1 MRRSLRLVLRDRTA
15 GLPPPFWF
23 LWAGMLLNALGGFL
37 YTFLSLYLT
46 RTRGLSI
53 EQAGLIG
60 SLFGIGGLCS
70 GPIGGV
76 LADRIGR
83 RPTLLL
89 STGLTAAALLQLGW
103 ARAPLYI
110 GLSALCV
117 GLLAGM
123 WRPAAYAAAAD
134 LVAPADRTRAY
145 ALLYWATNLGF
156 AGASVLAGALARI
169 DMWLLFVGDAAT
181 TFLFGVLVLFG
192 VPETRPAADDQAPP
206 RSLLAPYRDAVF
218 VAFAL
223 AQLPLGWMFWQAN
236 VTLPLD
242 MGGHG
247 VSLARFGQLISLNG
261 ILIVI
266 LQPLA
271 VTYVVRLRRSRALAL
286 GALLIGLG
294 FFLPALRSTVPVY
307 AAGIV
312 VWTLGEIVVS
322 AVTPALV
329 ADLAPPELRGSYQG
343 GFQLCWG
350 AASLLG
356 PALGS
361 LVLGRLGGRAL
372 WGLCLVLGA
381 ASAISQLAQA
391 RARRARFA
399 AQPEHEAALRRED
412 GLP

>member
-1 MRRSLRLVLRDRTA
+1 MGARTR
-15 GLPPPFWF
+15 GLPTPFWF

-46 RTRGLSI
+46 RTRGLSV
-53 EQAGLIG
+53 EQAGFIS

-70 GPIGGV
+70 GPLGGA
-76 LADRIGR
+76 LADRLGR
-83 RPTLLL
+83 RPTLLI
-89 STGLTAAALLQLGW
+89 STGLTAAAIMQLGW
-103 ARAPLYI
+103 ARAPVYI
-110 GLSALCV
+110 GFSALCV

-134 LVAPADRTRAY
+134 LVAPEHRTRAY
-145 ALLYWATNLGF
+145 SLLYWASNLGF

-181 TFLFGVLVLFG
+181 TFLFGVLVLLG
-192 VPETRPAADDQAPP
+192 VPETRPAADEKAPP
-206 RSLLAPYRDAVF
+206 RSLLVPYRDRVF

-242 MGGHG
+242 MGSHG
-247 VSLARFGQLISLNG
+247 VSLARFGQLISING
-261 ILIVI
+261 ILIVL

-271 VTYVVRLRRSRALAL
+271 VSWVVRRRRSRALAL

-294 FFLPALRSTVPVY
+294 FFLPALRPSVPIY

-312 VWTLGEIVVS
+312 VWTLGEIIVS
-322 AVTPALV
+322 AVTPALI
-329 ADLAPPELRGSYQG
+329 ADLAPPDLRGSYQG

-350 AASLLG
+350 ASSLLG

-361 LVLGRLGGRAL
+361 LVLGRLGAWAL
-372 WGLCLVLGA
+372 WGLCLLLGA
-381 ASAISQLAQA
+381 AAALGHIVQA
-391 RARRARFA
+391 PARRARFA
-399 AQPEHEAALRRED
+399 AHPAAHPDQQDALRRED